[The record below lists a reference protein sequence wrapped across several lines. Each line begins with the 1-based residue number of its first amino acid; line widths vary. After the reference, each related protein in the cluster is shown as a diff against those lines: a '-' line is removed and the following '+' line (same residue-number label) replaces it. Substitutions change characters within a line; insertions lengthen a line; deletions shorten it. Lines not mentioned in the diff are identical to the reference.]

1 MKHFDSVCVIDDDQV
16 YRFAVKCL
24 LETWDLA
31 GTFRE
36 FQDGADAID
45 FFRESARDANRLPDV
60 VFLDISMPVMNGFSF
75 LDEYAKLKDE
85 LAKDPRIYLVSS
97 SIQDDIRNR
106 ARNHP
111 LVSGYIIKP
120 LPAEAL
126 EEIMKPPAVVASRA

>member
-1 MKHFDSVCVIDDDQV
+1 MKQFDSVCVIDDDQV

-36 FQDGADAID
+36 FHDGSDAID
-45 FFRESARDANRLPDV
+45 FFRSSAKDASKLPDV

-75 LDEYAKLKDE
+75 LDEYGKIKDD
-85 LAKDPRIYLVSS
+85 LAKDVRIYLVSS
-97 SIQDDIRNR
+97 SIQDKIRQQ

-111 LVSGYIIKP
+111 LVSGYIVKP

-126 EEIMKPPAVVASRA
+126 EEIVKPAVAAAKSA